1 MKKTQ
6 TIAVLLQYIHNYH
19 RRIKMEHHKITKEQ
33 DLIDLQE
40 FYEDD
45 DIFEILET
53 KEEITIPDFRYNAD
67 WNNFEPVTIQHI

>member
-1 MKKTQ
+1 
-6 TIAVLLQYIHNYH
+6 
-19 RRIKMEHHKITKEQ
+19 MEHHKITKEQ